1 MKKGIFSDLS
11 GQSKLGLLLL
21 IIFISALI
29 FSAIGLGVGYLVTGL
44 STKSNLLSDYTN
56 SSTITF
62 LKISQIFQAL
72 GIFVVPPLVAVFL
85 FRKKNENYLQF
96 KISHYTYIILAG
108 ILMIISIPLNNWFA
122 ELNQSL
128 ILPDSW
134 SGFETWMHN
143 QENNAANITKYFLK
157 ADNIGGLF
165 TNLFIMA
172 FLAAFGEEMLFR
184 GVLQKLFTQISKNI
198 HIAIFITAF
207 IFSAIHMQFYTFLP
221 RFFMGMVFGY
231 LLVWTGSIWVPIT
244 AHFVNNSFAVI
255 SNYLVQQKVIE
266 TEMDNID
273 TESQYLYTLLSIIL
287 ISSILYYIN
296 KQTNLKLE

>member
-184 GVLQKLFTQISKNI
+184 GVLQKLFTQISKNM

>member
-29 FSAIGLGVGYLVTGL
+29 FSSIGLGVGYLVTGL

-184 GVLQKLFTQISKNI
+184 GVLQKLFTQISKNM

-244 AHFVNNSFAVI
+244 AHFANNSFAVI